1 MTADV
6 ALAPARRS
14 DRLDLARAIA
24 MLWMA
29 AFHACFDLNHFGL
42 IAPQNFYADP
52 VWTWQRAAIV
62 SLFLLTA
69 GAGQSAAVRQPVGRF
84 WRRWAQI
91 AGCALLVSA
100 GSWLMFP
107 DSWISFG
114 VLHGMAA
121 MLLLVRALQ
130 RRSAGVLSVLA
141 LAALIAPAVWSHPF
155 FDARWTG
162 WMGLVTHKPRTEDFV
177 PVLPW
182 LGVMLGGFV
191 VGRWMQ
197 VHRPQT
203 WQGPVPCGAGPLLK
217 LARWPLSFYMLHQL
231 VLIGLILLIKT
242 IQNL

>member
-6 ALAPARRS
+6 APNPTSRS

-29 AFHACFDLNHFGL
+29 AFHASFDLNHFGL

-52 VWTWQRAAIV
+52 LWTWQRTAIV
-62 SLFLLTA
+62 TLFLFTA
-69 GAGQSAAVRQPVGRF
+69 GASQSAAVQQPVGRF

-100 GSWLMFP
+100 GSWVMFP

-114 VLHGMAA
+114 VLHGMAV

-130 RRSAGVLSVLA
+130 RQSAGVLLVLA
-141 LAALIAPAVWSHPF
+141 LVALMAPAVWSHPF
-155 FDARWTG
+155 FDARWS
-162 WMGLVTHKPRTEDFV
+162 WWVGLVTHKPRTEDFV

-182 LGVMLGGFV
+182 LGVMLCGFV
-191 VGRWMQ
+191 AGRWLQ
-197 VHRPQT
+197 VHRPPM
-203 WQGPVPCGAGPLLK
+203 WKGPAPRGTGPLLK
-217 LARWPLSFYMLHQL
+217 LARWPLSFYMLHQP
-231 VLIGLILLIKT
+231 VLIGLALLIKSA
-242 IQNL
+242 